1 MHFVNKNVPAKQDET
16 FTQEKNVPP
25 KRDPGFMNVGSL
37 LGGIIYFHIKNFDF
51 SIEFLNKVT
60 CRLTEALA
68 LPGRFFSI

>member
-16 FTQEKNVPP
+16 FIQEKNVPP

-37 LGGIIYFHIKNFDF
+37 LGGIIYFHIKNLDF
-51 SIEFLNKVT
+51 SLEFFNKVR